1 MLRGRLGGGV
11 ACNGGNNLGIVRL
24 RPNPSLGL
32 QEGREGGKEEGR
44 REGKG
49 GREGGRL
56 YGPSRDVQGPD
67 VELEARPRSK
77 IAIDRSRHTFSEEVS
92 RNLGSKFI
100 GHSSVPPSL
109 TALWLRSALP
119 FSGLQLTTKRAMNY
133 TRDAV
138 GSRSY
143 VRSFSLGGF
152 GSLDT
157 AAADAAAAAAAT
169 AAAAVIIVGRDE
181 GIDSL
186 IALGL
191 NSAPAEPTMHA
202 N

>member
-1 MLRGRLGGGV
+1 
-11 ACNGGNNLGIVRL
+11 
-24 RPNPSLGL
+24 
-32 QEGREGGKEEGR
+32 
-44 REGKG
+44 
-49 GREGGRL
+49 
-56 YGPSRDVQGPD
+56 
-67 VELEARPRSK
+67 
-77 IAIDRSRHTFSEEVS
+77 
-92 RNLGSKFI
+92 
-100 GHSSVPPSL
+100 
-109 TALWLRSALP
+109 
-119 FSGLQLTTKRAMNY
+119 MNY

-157 AAADAAAAAAAT
+157 AAADAAAAAA
-169 AAAAVIIVGRDE
+169 VVVIVGRDE